1 MLKQII
7 SRSSKAI
14 YSGSRIIAQRP
25 LVGRSQFLPTTS
37 NSLRAGLLPSFKWYS
52 DQSEPPAKKEGEEP
66 TAQAAEAPAEAQ
78 AEAQDGAAANAPSN
92 EVAELKKKLE
102 AKEKEVIEWKVCT
115 PDVSQCKLMQ
125 KNN

>member
-25 LVGRSQFLPTTS
+25 FVGRSQFLPTTS

-78 AEAQDGAAANAPSN
+78 DGAAANAPSN